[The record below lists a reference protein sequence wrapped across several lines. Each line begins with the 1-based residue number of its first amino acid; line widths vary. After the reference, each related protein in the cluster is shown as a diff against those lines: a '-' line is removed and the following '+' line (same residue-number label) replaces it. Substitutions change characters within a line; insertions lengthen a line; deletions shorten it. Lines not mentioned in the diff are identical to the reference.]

1 MDLILKVATGK
12 WVEILWC
19 RVVYVLYIVSVATRE
34 IWLHTMFRIK
44 KNHSHNDF
52 FTVDVYGK
60 EEESTDIAA
69 IELWL
74 IKIW

>member
-1 MDLILKVATGK
+1 
-12 WVEILWC
+12 
-19 RVVYVLYIVSVATRE
+19 
-34 IWLHTMFRIK
+34 MFRIK
-44 KNHSHNDF
+44 KINSHNDF
-52 FTVDVYGK
+52 FTVDIYGK